1 MPSVLICSA
10 GPLLEDLQDTLL
22 GRDDI
27 DRRSATTGPDAI
39 TQMLISKPDLL
50 VVDSRMPEAAPLI
63 GGIRSNPVTRAVSI
77 VLVASAELDAIEVA
91 AFVDVGANAILQ
103 LPAGPDWDE
112 RLSLLLYVPVR
123 RAARLGAL
131 VQFEGESGG
140 VENVAGT
147 IPNISEHGMLIETDI
162 ALPMGGDVDFK
173 IHLRDAPAPLVGCGQ
188 IVRQETPRRC
198 GIRFYGL
205 EADGLA
211 RVRRFVK
218 AGPPSS

>member
-10 GPLLEDLQDTLL
+10 GPLMDELQDTLL

-27 DRRSATTGPDAI
+27 DRRIATEATQAI
-39 TQMLISKPDLL
+39 TMMLMAKPDLL
-50 VVDSRMPEAAPLI
+50 VVDARLPEAEAFVAAV
-63 GGIRSNPVTRAVSI
+63 RANPVTRPVSI
-77 VLVASAELDAIEVA
+77 VMVAGGEFDPLEVGFIDA
-91 AFVDVGANAILQ
+91 GANAILH
-103 LPAGPDWDE
+103 LPASPDWDE

-123 RAARLGAL
+123 RVSRLAALL
-131 VQFEGESGG
+131 QFEGTSGVVES
-140 VENVAGT
+140 VAGT
-147 IPNISEHGMLIETDI
+147 ILNISEHGMLVETDI

-218 AGPPSS
+218 GS